1 MFEIIAI
8 IAIVLAI
15 AIAIILI
22 VAATKPNTF
31 SIQRATIVKAPPERI
46 FPLINDFRQ
55 WGTWSPYEN
64 KDPAMKRSYSGAA
77 SGQGAVYAWEGN
89 KNVGSGR
96 MEILD
101 ASAPSKIVIKLD
113 FFSPFE
119 GHNTAEFTMLPQGD
133 ATNVTWLMGGPG
145 PFIGK
150 IMRVVL
156 NMDRTVV

>member
-1 MFEIIAI
+1 MFEVIAI
-8 IAIVLAI
+8 VAVVLAI
-15 AIAIILI
+15 AIAVILI
-22 VAATKPNTF
+22 LAATKPDTF
-31 SIQRATIVKAPPERI
+31 SVRRASTVKAPPEKI
-46 FPLINDFRQ
+46 FLLINDFHQ
-55 WGTWSPYEN
+55 WGGWSPYET
-64 KDPAMKRSYSGAA
+64 KDPAMKRTYSGAA
-77 SGQGAVYAWEGN
+77 NGQGAVYAWDGN

-101 ASAPSKIVIKLD
+101 ASAPSKIQIKLD